1 MKSFI
6 GTLVFALFL
15 AGCAGQERGQ
25 ETARAESSETLDFAA
40 LAGDWVL
47 DSLEDEKW
55 LGELRVTMNLSDSG
69 RFSGSGGCNRYFGVF
84 RLTEGTLTTG
94 PIGSTMMACEPAAMD
109 LERRYLGA
117 LEKVARITV
126 DDTLLHLL
134 DEQDR
139 ELVVLRPAR
148 PGD

>member
-15 AGCAGQERGQ
+15 AGCAGQERVQ

-84 RLTEGTLTTG
+84 TLAEGKLSTG
-94 PIGSTMMACEPAAMD
+94 PIGSTMMACEQAAMD
-109 LERRYLGA
+109 LEYRYLA
-117 LEKVARITV
+117 SLEKVASITRG
-126 DDTLLHLL
+126 DALLHLL
-134 DEQDR
+134 DEQAR
-139 ELVVLRPAR
+139 ELVVLRAAPPA
-148 PGD
+148 D

>member
-1 MKSFI
+1 MRNFI
-6 GTLVFALFL
+6 GMLVFTLLLTA
-15 AGCAGQERGQ
+15 CAGQERVL
-25 ETARAESSETLDFAA
+25 ETARAENSEAVDFAV

-47 DSLEDEKW
+47 DSLEGEKW
-55 LGELRVTMNLSDSG
+55 LGELRVSMNLSDGG
-69 RFSGSGGCNRYFGVF
+69 RFSGSGGCNRYFGEF
-84 RLTEGTLTTG
+84 TLTEGRLTTG

-117 LEKVARITV
+117 LEKVARITG

-139 ELVVLRPAR
+139 ELVVLRAAR
-148 PGD
+148 PGG